1 MQQAPRIL
9 IIRPGALGDTIFAE
23 PVVASL
29 RARHPDA
36 HIEIAGRTDFLPLL
50 VGPGLADA
58 YSSTDS
64 ARFTSLFADGPLGLT
79 GYDIIVVYLPDE
91 DGALTAKLR
100 GAACT
105 AAVFDPRPP
114 EHACSGRGN
123 HGTANGVAVPDF
135 RSSARRAGV
144 HIVDHLLKA
153 LEPVGV
159 PAARHQPRL
168 PRRDEW
174 LREAAAL
181 EPLLRRR
188 GGYAVIHPGSG
199 GRHKLLSAE
208 KWADVIA
215 GLRRRPVVLTC
226 GPADETVVDD
236 VLACVDGE
244 PPLVVRNQPVTTL
257 AGVLAGAERYFG
269 CDSGV
274 THLAAALGVPAVAIF
289 GATDP
294 RTWAPRGPNVRI
306 VNAGENW
313 RGVQIADILRAR

>member
-1 MQQAPRIL
+1 MQQDPRIL
-9 IIRPGALGDTIFAE
+9 IIRPGALGDTVFTE

-58 YSSTDS
+58 CSSTDS

-79 GYDIIVVYLPDE
+79 GYDIIVAYLPDE
-91 DGALTAKLR
+91 DGSLTAKLR
-100 GAACT
+100 RAACT
-105 AAVFDPRPP
+105 AVVFDPRPP
-114 EHACSGRGN
+114 DDGS
-123 HGTANGVAVPDF
+123 
-135 RSSARRAGV
+135 V
-144 HIVDHLLKA
+144 HIVDHLLTA
-153 LEPVGV
+153 LEPLGV
-159 PAARHQPRL
+159 PVARNQPRL

-174 LREAAAL
+174 LDEAAAL
-181 EPLLRRR
+181 DPLLRRR
-188 GGYAVIHPGSG
+188 GGYVVIHPGSG

-215 GLRRRPVVLTC
+215 GLRPRPVVLTC

-236 VLACVDGE
+236 VLARVDGE

-274 THLAAALGVPAVAIF
+274 THLAAALGVPAVAVF

-294 RTWAPRGPNVRI
+294 RVWAPRGPNVRV

-313 RGVQIADILRAR
+313 RGVQVADILRVR

>member
-1 MQQAPRIL
+1 MDDGPNIL
-9 IIRPGALGDTIFAE
+9 VIRPGALGDTVFTE

-36 HIEIAGRTDFLPLL
+36 HIEIAGRMDFLPLL

-58 YSSTDS
+58 CSSTDA
-64 ARFTSLFADGPLGLT
+64 ARFTSLFAAGPVQLA
-79 GYDIIVVYLPDE
+79 GYDIIIAYLPDE
-91 DGALTAKLR
+91 DGSLAAKVC

-105 AAVFDPRPP
+105 AVVFDPRPP
-114 EHACSGRGN
+114 GDGS
-123 HGTANGVAVPDF
+123 
-135 RSSARRAGV
+135 V
-144 HIVDHLLKA
+144 HIIDHLLKA
-153 LEPVGV
+153 LEPLGV
-159 PAARHQPRL
+159 PAARNQPRL

-174 LREAAAL
+174 LRQAAAL
-181 EPLLRRR
+181 DPVLRRS
-188 GGYAVIHPGSG
+188 GEYVVIHPGSG

-215 GLRRRPVVLTC
+215 GLRPRPVVLTC

-244 PPLVVRNQPVTTL
+244 RPLVVRNQPVTTL

-274 THLAAALGVPAVAIF
+274 THLAAALGVPAAAVF
-289 GATDP
+289 GPTDP
-294 RTWAPRGPNVRI
+294 RTWAPRGPDVR
-306 VNAGENW
+306 VVDAGEGW
-313 RGVQIADILRAR
+313 RGVQMADILRVR